1 MTAKE
6 WLGRGWKL
14 NREIDALE
22 RAKRRAYDRCISAT
36 VQADGQPTGKGG
48 QASDGGMSRYAAF
61 AAMVDQ
67 RIDRLISVKC
77 ETLAVIDQV
86 EDSSLRT
93 LLVHRYINF
102 EHWEQIAV
110 DMHYSYQHICRLHGQ
125 ALQKI
130 KDVIKCDRML

>member
-36 VQADGQPTGKGG
+36 AQGNGQPTGKGG
-48 QASDGGMSRYAAF
+48 QVSDGGMSRYADF

-86 EDSSLRT
+86 EDSTLRT

-110 DMHYSYQHICRLHGQ
+110 DMHYSWRQIMRMHGQ
-125 ALQKI
+125 ALQIVRDKMGL
-130 KDVIKCDRML
+130 D

>member
-36 VQADGQPTGKGG
+36 AQADGQPTGKGG

-86 EDSSLRT
+86 EDSTLRT

-110 DMHYSYQHICRLHGQ
+110 DMHYSWRWTMKMHNK
-125 ALQKI
+125 AL
-130 KDVIKCDRML
+130 RMVEQLLAKRTC

>member
-14 NREIDALE
+14 NHEIDALE
-22 RAKRRAYDRCISAT
+22 RAKRLAYDRCISAT
-36 VQADGQPTGKGG
+36 AQGNGQPTGKGG
-48 QASDGGMSRYAAF
+48 QASDGGMSRYADF

-67 RIDRLISVKC
+67 RIDRLIDIKR
-77 ETLAVIDQV
+77 ETLAVIYKV
-86 EDSSLRT
+86 EDSTLRT

-110 DMHYSYQHICRLHGQ
+110 DMHYSWRQIMRMHGQ
-125 ALQKI
+125 ALQIVRDKMGL
-130 KDVIKCDRML
+130 D

>member
-36 VQADGQPTGKGG
+36 VQGNGQPTGKGG
-48 QASDGGMSRYAAF
+48 QASDGGMSRYADF

-67 RIDRLISVKC
+67 RIDRLIDIKR

-86 EDSSLRT
+86 EDSTLRT

-110 DMHYSYQHICRLHGQ
+110 DMHYSWRQIMRMHGQ
-125 ALQKI
+125 ALHTAEPI
-130 KDVIKCDRML
+130 IARMA

>member
-14 NREIDALE
+14 NCEIDALE

-48 QASDGGMSRYAAF
+48 QASDGGMSRYADF

-67 RIDRLISVKC
+67 RIDRLIDIKR

-86 EDSSLRT
+86 EDSTLRT

-110 DMHYSYQHICRLHGQ
+110 DMHYSWRQIMRMHGQ
-125 ALQKI
+125 ALQIVRDKMGL
-130 KDVIKCDRML
+130 D